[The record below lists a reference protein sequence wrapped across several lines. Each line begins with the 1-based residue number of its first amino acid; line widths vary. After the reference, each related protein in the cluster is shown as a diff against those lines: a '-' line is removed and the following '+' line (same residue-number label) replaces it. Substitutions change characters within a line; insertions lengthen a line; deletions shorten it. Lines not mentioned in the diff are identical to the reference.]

1 MRETESGRAGDR
13 VRVLGI
19 VEWGLGHRTHGL
31 NLMAAADRLPWIDAS
46 WHRLELD
53 PTRYSGPF
61 AGLRSNWTVQS
72 GIEARRRIR
81 QARRTGDADAV
92 LVHTFVPAVLSAAE
106 FDRIPAVVSID
117 ATPRQVD
124 EMDGYDHQPGQAEV
138 ERLKRRL
145 VMRCFA
151 KSAHVLSASDWAKAS
166 LVDAVVVD
174 DKKIT
179 TIPFGV
185 DSKLFRCEDREARAE
200 SQPVR
205 LLFVG
210 GNFERKGGPA
220 LLSVFAELSERHAVE
235 LDIVTDRPIDA
246 GPAVRV
252 HTGLQPRSKELVERF
267 HQADI
272 FCLPTT
278 GDCLPLVLAEAAA
291 SGLPTV
297 ATRVGAIGELVED
310 ERSGLLV
317 DAGNRAQ
324 LLDAI
329 ERLVIDPAL
338 RRRLGERAV
347 QRVEAGSDATR
358 NGERT
363 LRVVAETAGR
373 HRP

>member
-1 MRETESGRAGDR
+1 MRETESGRAEDR
-13 VRVLGI
+13 VSVLGI
-19 VEWGLGHRTHGL
+19 IEWGLGHRTHGL
-31 NLMAAADRLPWIDAS
+31 NLMAAADRLPSIDAS

-53 PTRYSGPF
+53 QTRLSGPF

-72 GIEARRRIR
+72 GIDARRRIR
-81 QARRTGDADAV
+81 QAQRAGDADAI
-92 LVHTFVPAVLSAAE
+92 LVHTFVPAVLAAAE
-106 FDRIPAVVSID
+106 CDRIPTVVSID
-117 ATPRQVD
+117 ATPRQID
-124 EMDGYDHQPGQAEV
+124 QMDGYDHVAGRPEV

-166 LVDAVVVD
+166 LVDDYGVD
-174 DKKIT
+174 DEKIT

-185 DSKLFRCEDREARAE
+185 DSELFRCEDRKARE
-200 SQPVR
+200 GSQPVR

-210 GNFERKGGPA
+210 GDFERKGGPA
-220 LLSVFAELSERHAVE
+220 LLSVFAELRGRHAIE

-246 GPAVRV
+246 GPEVSV
-252 HTGLQPRSKELVERF
+252 HTGLQPRSKELIERF

-310 ERSGLLV
+310 GQSGLLV
-317 DAGNRAQ
+317 DPGNRAQ
-324 LLDAI
+324 LLGAI
-329 ERLVIDPAL
+329 ERLVVDPAL
-338 RRRLGERAV
+338 RRTMGERAV
-347 QRVEAGSDATR
+347 HRVEACSDATR

-363 LRVVAETAGR
+363 MRVVAETAGR
-373 HRP
+373 HRR